1 MDKDAA
7 LLDAI
12 VDLDMALLKEHTE
25 AAGDRLE
32 RDAHRQAL
40 KQRFGSAD
48 IIDIWRADELIAYSF
63 IWPKD
68 DCWFV
73 GGFAIHPDHR
83 NAAIMSELLMQLL
96 ECTNA
101 SPQVHVESH
110 VYKAN
115 RLSMDFHQ
123 KLGFEIKREN
133 EKGVAFVH
141 RLDVLKQH
149 PIVQRAAKRA
159 DRGEKYGS

>member
-1 MDKDAA
+1 MVRDTA

-12 VDLDMALLKEHTE
+12 VDLDMLLLKEHTE
-25 AAGDRLE
+25 AAGDRFE
-32 RDAHRQAL
+32 RESHRQAL
-40 KQRFGSAD
+40 AQRFDCAE
-48 IIDIWRADELIAYSF
+48 IIDIWRDDELIAYSY

-68 DCWFV
+68 DRWFV
-73 GGFAIHPDHR
+73 GGFAIRPDHR

-96 ECTNA
+96 ERTNA

-123 KLGFEIKREN
+123 KLGFEIIREN

-141 RLDVLKQH
+141 RLDVLRQH